1 MSHESFTDAVRSK
14 VDGTWNLHN
23 VLQSADARLDY
34 FVLLSSAAGVLGSRG
49 QAAYAAANT
58 FLDGFAAYRHRQG
71 LPGVALDLT
80 AVTGA
85 GYVAENSRRRDE
97 ILQNF
102 GGESVSEAEVLALLA
117 VATSSGGPGGRC
129 PAQCLTGLKL
139 APSGATGALP
149 YYAGDPRFAHL
160 RAAAL
165 AQRAAASGGAG
176 GADGAG
182 SPIVSYRDA
191 YRSAPTPADRADVAA
206 RGVLQKLSEVLAVA
220 RGDVDAQRS
229 MASYGL
235 DSLTAIEVRNWIT
248 RELGANLQIL
258 ELLTAANVTELAGLI
273 VSKTG
278 GAGAGSKK

>member
-23 VLQSADARLDY
+23 ILQAANAQLDY
-34 FVLLSSAAGVLGSRG
+34 FVLFSSAAGVLGSRG

-58 FLDGFAAYRHRQG
+58 FLDGFAAYRNRQG

-85 GYVAENSRRRDE
+85 GYIAENAKREEE
-97 ILQNF
+97 ILKNF
-102 GGESVSEAEVLALLA
+102 GDESVSETEVLALLA
-117 VATSSGGPGGRC
+117 VATSGRGSHC
-129 PAQCLTGLKL
+129 SAQCLTGLKL
-139 APSGATGALP
+139 VPNKTTGALP
-149 YYAGDPRFAHL
+149 YYASDPRFTHL
-160 RAAAL
+160 KAAAL
-165 AQRAAASGGAG
+165 AALAASGGAG
-176 GADGAG
+176 AA
-182 SPIVSYRDA
+182 SQIVSYRDA
-191 YRSAPTPADRADVAA
+191 FKSAKTPEDMADVAM
-206 RGVLQKLSEVLAVA
+206 RGILQKLSEVLSVA
-220 RGDVDAQRS
+220 RDDVDAQRS

-258 ELLTAANVTELAGLI
+258 ELLTSANVTELAGLI

-278 GAGAGSKK
+278 SGAGSKA